1 MILIS
6 HRGNINGK
14 NVEMENHPSY
24 IDTAL
29 NLWYDVEIDV
39 WYIDGVLFLGH
50 DEPQYEVSLE
60 WLELRS
66 PSLWIHCKDMNSL
79 SYFNEY
85 SNTKSNQFNYF
96 SHDAD
101 MGVLTSH
108 NYIWS
113 THLYDKGILVLPEV
127 FNREPVEGTIGI
139 CSDVIQNYKK

>member
-50 DEPQYEVSLE
+50 DNPQYEVSLE
-60 WLELRS
+60 WLEHRS
-66 PSLWIHCKDMNSL
+66 PSLWIHCKIRLLYCIYVYIDLANKQRWKA
-79 SYFNEY
+79 YR
-85 SNTKSNQFNYF
+85 
-96 SHDAD
+96 
-101 MGVLTSH
+101 
-108 NYIWS
+108 NYIKF
-113 THLYDKGILVLPEV
+113 L
-127 FNREPVEGTIGI
+127 N
-139 CSDVIQNYKK
+139 